1 MSKIINFKD
10 GRLRIIKIPE
20 TVVFNGNNVE
30 DVDGKEII
38 LNYPYDLSKGNL
50 QQANGY
56 LFFSYEK
63 NRYLLFDLE
72 QEKEYYINTDD
83 SLSDSELSFCVYND
97 STPYIIQED
106 KDNNKTDAIY
116 YFDDNSLLKFKTIFN
131 ANAEVTSEYMNKL
144 LFIERLENDIVGV
157 FDPIEKI
164 HITSSYG
171 NFLDFFKGKK
181 DREYIYEINAEK
193 KIVSVYYKL
202 DVSGEYNKISIRRL
216 DSYIERL
223 VFNDVEYFVEK
234 TISCEE
240 DPIKAIYKPDSDFV
254 MLASSNSSLH
264 LKEDSGKLFIC
275 EINDSSQ
282 IINIYDVLH
291 ECFVMKTVSNSYFE
305 VSFFEEYLFFFEK
318 DTESNHTRSIY
329 YSATGKQRRRF
340 SIDTDISFSANEYG
354 ISVSEI
360 NLNGKI
366 EFNHFFEY
374 EK

>member
-116 YFDDNSLLKFKTIFN
+116 YFDDNSLLKFKTIFD

>member
-116 YFDDNSLLKFKTIFN
+116 YVDDNSLLKFKTIFN

-164 HITSSYG
+164 HITCSYG
-171 NFLDFFKGKK
+171 NSLAFSKGEKN
-181 DREYIYEINAEK
+181 REYIYEINAEK

-240 DPIKAIYKPDSDFV
+240 DPIKAIYKPYSDLV
-254 MLASSNSSLH
+254 MLASSNSSLY

-329 YSATGKQRRRF
+329 YSDTGKQRRRF

>member
-116 YFDDNSLLKFKTIFN
+116 YVDDNSLLKFKTIFN
-131 ANAEVTSEYMNKL
+131 AKAEVTSEYMNKL

-254 MLASSNSSLH
+254 MFASSNSSLH

-329 YSATGKQRRRF
+329 YSDTGKQRRRF

>member
-116 YFDDNSLLKFKTIFN
+116 YVDDNSLLKFKTIFN
-131 ANAEVTSEYMNKL
+131 AKAEVTSEYMNKL

-329 YSATGKQRRRF
+329 YSDTGKQRRRF

>member
-72 QEKEYYINTDD
+72 QEKEYFINTDD

-116 YFDDNSLLKFKTIFN
+116 YFDDNSLLKFKTIFD

>member
-83 SLSDSELSFCVYND
+83 SLSASELSFCVYND

-131 ANAEVTSEYMNKL
+131 AKAEVTSEYMNKL

-171 NFLDFFKGKK
+171 NFLEFFKGKK

-193 KIVSVYYKL
+193 KIISVYYKL

-240 DPIKAIYKPDSDFV
+240 DPIKAIYKPDSAFV

-305 VSFFEEYLFFFEK
+305 VSFLKEYLFFFEK

-329 YSATGKQRRRF
+329 YSTTGKQRRRF

>member
-72 QEKEYYINTDD
+72 QEKEYFINTDD

-116 YFDDNSLLKFKTIFN
+116 YFDDNSLLKFKTIFD

-202 DVSGEYNKISIRRL
+202 DISGEYNKISIRRL